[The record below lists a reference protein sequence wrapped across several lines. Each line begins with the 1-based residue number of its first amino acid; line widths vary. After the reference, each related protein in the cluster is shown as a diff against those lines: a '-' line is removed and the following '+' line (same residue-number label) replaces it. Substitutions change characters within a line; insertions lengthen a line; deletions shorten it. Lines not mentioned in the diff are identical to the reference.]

1 MEHHMDA
8 NRNLKGRFGAMKQI
22 SLRFG
27 LCILLAALAVPALT
41 GCSSDSMS
49 SQITLTTSRS
59 SIPADGNTTAEIT
72 ATILGYDGEPVPIGT
87 SMHFTT
93 SRGLFTTGLSY
104 LTVGTTDTTGTV
116 RVYLMAPLRTTP
128 GAANVTCQSNDVTRS
143 INVDITLSGPPGETA
158 RIELT
163 ADPTEIPA
171 DGTPS
176 TITATLTDGNEDPVN
191 IGTSATFRT
200 DRGIFQ
206 NGSTVFTDVTRDVS
220 GTIIAY
226 LTAPDGTES
235 GPANITCTS
244 NGVTAQVTVYV
255 GGTGVSLVLTAPASV
270 AEGADF
276 NHHRHGHRLQR
287 RSGDPRDAS
296 PILGPVGR
304 ILQRRIEYFC
314 PDQTRPVK
322 PTVDWTAQCDPGVYR
337 IRASSGNAS
346 AQISIQVPTLM
357 SSGMAGGS

>member
-1 MEHHMDA
+1 MEHRMDA
-8 NRNLKGRFGAMKQI
+8 NRNLKGRFGAMKHI
-22 SLRFG
+22 SLQFG
-27 LCILLAALAVPALT
+27 LLALLAVLVLPAFT

-49 SQITLTTSRS
+49 SQITLTTSQS
-59 SIPADGNTTAEIT
+59 SIPADGATTAEIT

-87 SMHFTT
+87 SIHFTT
-93 SRGLFTTGLSY
+93 SRGQFTTGLPR

-116 RVYLMAPLRTTP
+116 KVYLMAPLRTTP
-128 GAANVTCQSNDVTRS
+128 GNANVTCQSNDVTRS
-143 INVDITLSGPPGETA
+143 ITVEITLYGPPGETA

-191 IGTSATFRT
+191 IGTSATFTT

-206 NGSTVFTDVTRDVS
+206 NGSTVFSDVTRDVS

-255 GGTGVSLVLTAPASV
+255 GGTGVSITLAADPDSV
-270 AEGADF
+270 AEGEVSTITATVTDYNGDPVIPGTQVLF
-276 NHHRHGHRLQR
+276 SA
-287 RSGDPRDAS
+287 RSGEFSNGELSVSAQTDPAGEAS
-296 PILGPVGR
+296 
-304 ILQRRIEYFC
+304 
-314 PDQTRPVK
+314 
-322 PTVDWTAQCDPGVYR
+322 VDWTAQCDPGVYR
-337 IRASSGNAS
+337 IRASSGEAS
-346 AQISIQVPTLM
+346 AQISITVTP
-357 SSGMAGGS
+357 